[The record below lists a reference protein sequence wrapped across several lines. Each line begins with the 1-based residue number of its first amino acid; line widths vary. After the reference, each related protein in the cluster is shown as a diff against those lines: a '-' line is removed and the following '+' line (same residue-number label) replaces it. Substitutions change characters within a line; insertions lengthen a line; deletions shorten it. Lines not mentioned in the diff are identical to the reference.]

1 MRGAIAELYCG
12 EREVLVKAHQLVNGT
27 TIRLDTSGA
36 AIEYFHIL
44 FDTHEII
51 WANGVESESFSP
63 APQVLNAM
71 EESTRAE
78 VLALFPELAQNAT
91 AMQAARQDAKNHEV
105 RLLGQWAA

>member
-1 MRGAIAELYCG
+1 
-12 EREVLVKAHQLVNGT
+12 
-27 TIRLDTSGA
+27 
-36 AIEYFHIL
+36 
-44 FDTHEII
+44 
-51 WANGVESESFSP
+51 
-63 APQVLNAM
+63 M